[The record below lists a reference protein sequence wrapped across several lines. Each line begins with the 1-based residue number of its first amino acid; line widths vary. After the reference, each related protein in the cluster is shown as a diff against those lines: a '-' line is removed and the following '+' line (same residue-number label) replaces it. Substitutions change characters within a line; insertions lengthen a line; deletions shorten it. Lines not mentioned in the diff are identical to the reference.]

1 MLPQIGRL
9 PERSVALRARVVSA
23 LLVYRAHMPRQIAR
37 MPKRSIALRARVVSA
52 LLVHR
57 AHMRLQRA
65 RLPKRKPWG
74 AKQYFTIGR
83 ELVMLSKPAAN
94 LIMDLGRRVQ
104 AHLQT

>member
-1 MLPQIGRL
+1 MF
-9 PERSVALRARVVSA
+9 VAGAYRCQLA
-23 LLVYRAHMPRQIAR
+23 LLISNH
-37 MPKRSIALRARVVSA
+37 LNN
-52 LLVHR
+52 HR
-57 AHMRLQRA
+57 PLECCVCKGADQPSCAKYTSWPEQVQYKPMGDSN
-65 RLPKRKPWG
+65 KPWG